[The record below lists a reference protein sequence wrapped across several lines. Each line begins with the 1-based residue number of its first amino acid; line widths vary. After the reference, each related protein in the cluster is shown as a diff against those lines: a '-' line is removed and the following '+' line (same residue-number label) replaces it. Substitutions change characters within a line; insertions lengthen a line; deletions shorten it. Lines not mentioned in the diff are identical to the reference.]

1 MSQNVFTWIKKR
13 NKNDKN
19 CPQLKQLEFD
29 TYDNILSTLI
39 SNLETEQLHHNS
51 TYLIVEDFYIDF
63 WEISHETMSHVS
75 F

>member
-1 MSQNVFTWIKKR
+1 MSCLKIR
-13 NKNDKN
+13 NINNKN

-29 TYDNILSTLI
+29 RYDNELSTLI
-39 SNLETEQLHHNS
+39 SNLETEKLHHNS

-63 WEISHETMSHVS
+63 WEVSYETMSHVS